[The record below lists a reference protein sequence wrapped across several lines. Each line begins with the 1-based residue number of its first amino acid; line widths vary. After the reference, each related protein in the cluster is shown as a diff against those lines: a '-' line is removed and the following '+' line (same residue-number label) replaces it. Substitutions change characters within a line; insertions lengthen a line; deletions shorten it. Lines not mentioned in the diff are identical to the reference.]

1 MDVKKI
7 KILQI
12 TAIATTVKHLLLP
25 LIERLKNEGCK
36 VQTVCS
42 DGQYV
47 TDLKEKGYNIT
58 TININ
63 RKISIF
69 SNLKTLFSIYTFIRK
84 KRFDIV
90 HVHTPVASVLGR
102 IAAKLAGVPI
112 VIYTAHGFYFH
123 ENMAGWKRHIVVWLE
138 KIIGRL
144 FTDTLL
150 TQSAEDR
157 QAAIQKKIIAK
168 NRIEWIGNG
177 VDINRFVTAEGD
189 NNLKNS
195 LGIPNGNR
203 VIGFTGR
210 IVKEKGI
217 GELILAFIR
226 VKQAIPDVKLMIIGD
241 TLKSY
246 RDRTIKQNIK
256 RLIDINKLGDKVIFA
271 GFREEINRFYNI
283 MDVFV
288 LPSWREGMP
297 RSILEA
303 MASAKP
309 VVATNIRGCR
319 EEVVDGITGRLVP
332 VKNEKALAGAI
343 KEILLD
349 KELADRMGAAGRK
362 RVEKKFDENMV
373 LERELSIYYRLIN
386 EKIYSKNNKRDI

>member
-1 MDVKKI
+1 MDVRKI

-25 LIERLKNEGCK
+25 LIERLKNEGHK

-47 TDLKEKGYNIT
+47 TELREEGYSIT

-63 RKISIF
+63 RKIAIF
-69 SNLKTLFSIYTFIRK
+69 SNLKSLFSIYTFIKK

-90 HVHTPVASVLGR
+90 HVHTPVASLLGR
-102 IAAKLAGVPI
+102 IAAKLAGVPV

-144 FTDTLL
+144 FTDMLL
-150 TQSAEDR
+150 TQSAEDK
-157 QAAIQKKIIAK
+157 QTAIKKKIITK

-177 VDINRFVTAEGD
+177 VDINRFVAAEGD

-195 LGIPNGNR
+195 LGMSNRDR

-210 IVKEKGI
+210 IVREKGI
-217 GELILAFIR
+217 EELILAFIR

-241 TLKSY
+241 TLKSD
-246 RDRTIKQNIK
+246 RDRRIKQNIK
-256 RLIDINKLGDKVIFA
+256 QLIDINKLGDKIIFT

-319 EEVVDGITGRLVP
+319 EEVIDGVTGRLVP
-332 VKNEKALAGAI
+332 VKNEKILAKAI
-343 KEILLD
+343 KEILLN
-349 KELADRMGAAGRK
+349 KESADRMGGAGR
-362 RVEKKFDENMV
+362 RSVEEKFDENMV
-373 LERELSIYYRLIN
+373 LERQLRIYRQLIN
-386 EKIYSKNNKRDI
+386 EKIYSKTNKRDI